1 MRVAHYL
8 NQFFAGLGSEEVART
23 PPERIEGS
31 VGPGRGLGLSVAYT
45 IACGDDY
52 FGEHE
57 EGALA
62 AILDML
68 TADRPDVVVCGPAF
82 AAGRYGYACG
92 RIAAAAETLGIPAVT
107 GMEPENPGVAA
118 ARGRGYIVP
127 TGASVG
133 GMRDTLARMA
143 ALAECLARGETPDA
157 CDDAFLPRRRAGR
170 FVERSAADRAVDL
183 LLAKLDGDVAT
194 EIALR
199 DRRLPAAAPIA
210 DLSSALVALV
220 TEAACVPVGNPDRLP
235 RHRAESWHAYPIE
248 GLGDLAGFESV
259 HGGFDTTAVNADAR
273 RIVPLDAARAMAAEG
288 RIGGIH
294 GRLLTT
300 TGNSTPLATSRRIG
314 QEMAEELIAAGVAAV
329 VLTGT

>member
-1 MRVAHYL
+1 MKVTHYL
-8 NQFFAGLGSEEVART
+8 NQFFAGLGSEEAART
-23 PPERIEGS
+23 PPARIEGA
-31 VGPGRGLGLSVAYT
+31 VGPGRGLGLAISYT
-45 IACGDDY
+45 ISCGDDY

-92 RIAAAAETLGIPAVT
+92 RIAAAAESLGIPAVA

-127 TGASVG
+127 TGAGVG
-133 GMRDTLARMA
+133 GMRDALARMA
-143 ALAECLARGETPDA
+143 TLAECLARGETPDA
-157 CDDAFLPRRRAGR
+157 AEDAFLPRRRAGR

-183 LLAKLDGDVAT
+183 LLAKLDGDVTT

-199 DRRLPAAAPIA
+199 DRRLPAAAPLQ
-210 DLSSALVALV
+210 DLSSAVVALV
-220 TEAACVPVGNPDRLP
+220 TEAACVPAGNPDRLP

-259 HGGFDTTAVNADAR
+259 HGGFDTTAANADPH
-273 RIVPLDAARAMAAEG
+273 RIVPLDAAHA
-288 RIGGIH
+288 
-294 GRLLTT
+294 
-300 TGNSTPLATSRRIG
+300 
-314 QEMAEELIAAGVAAV
+314 MAEELIAAGVAAV
-329 VLTGT
+329 ILTGT